1 MNASELLDF
10 VIKKDR
16 KWNDVV
22 AKFSDKAN
30 PTAYASKILRRS
42 AVWVGKPIY
51 KTIKDVITVVKP
63 AKKDIKHIY
72 KA

>member
-1 MNASELLDF
+1 MNANELLDF

-42 AVWVGKPIY
+42 AVFLSKPIY
-51 KTIKDVITVVKP
+51 KTVNDVITVNKP
-63 AKKDIKHIY
+63 LKKDIKHIY
-72 KA
+72 QS